1 MCSAMSEVG
10 MKRILMNYRVMI
22 LPLLKLKEK
31 GKAGLEKVFD
41 EKLKGTDGTDLESQ
55 S

>member
-1 MCSAMSEVG
+1 
-10 MKRILMNYRVMI
+10 MI

-41 EKLKGTDGTDLESQ
+41 EKLKGTDGTEIWRVNLMEPDMNRLKKFPEGKIYR
-55 S
+55 